1 MTSNQQI
8 TLVRGLGL
16 IAAISVIIGNV
27 IGTGVFLKTRVMT
40 CNVGTPGYVLLAWIL
55 AGVLS
60 LAGALTYAE
69 LTAMMPRAGGEYNF
83 LKTAYGRLWGFL
95 FGWAQ
100 IFIIRTGSQAA
111 VAVAFGV
118 FLDQLLGGRFKR
130 IFFTTEIYG
139 FPYEFSNLQIVGVV
153 LIILFTAINCASVR
167 ISGQIATFLTFIK
180 IALVVGLGAGAF
192 LLADGSY
199 AHFTQTAVGGA
210 CEGVADT
217 ARFGGAAY
225 SFSAGFGA
233 AMIGALWGYDGWN
246 NLTLVAG
253 EVKNPQK
260 NIPIALI
267 GATALIIVL
276 YVFVNFAYF
285 YVLTPQEIA
294 DVSKD
299 SSVAIEV
306 AMKFLGGVVV
316 SFMAVALM
324 ASSVGTLH
332 TSVLSSARIPYA
344 MARDGLFFQSLSK
357 VSPRTRVPIKALV
370 MQAIWACLLV
380 MSGSFDVLTDYA
392 VFGSWIFYFLATASI
407 FVFRHKMP
415 DAVRPYKAFGYPVI
429 PVLFLFVAGW
439 LLFNTLFTSPQASF
453 RGIILILIGL
463 PVYYYLSRQ
472 NAHLPENVE
481 DEEDFS

>member
-40 CNVGTPGYVLLAWIL
+40 CNVGTPGYVLLAWIV

-111 VAVAFGV
+111 VAVAFGA
-118 FLDQLLGGRFKR
+118 FLDQLLGGKFKQVL
-130 IFFTTEIYG
+130 FTTDALG
-139 FPYEFSNLQIVGVV
+139 FKYEFSTLQIVGLS
-153 LIILFTAINCASVR
+153 LIVLFTIINCASVSV
-167 ISGQIATFLTFIK
+167 SGQIATFLTFIK
-180 IALVVGLGAGAF
+180 IALVVGLGMGAF
-192 LLADGSY
+192 MLADGNF
-199 AHFTQTAVGGA
+199 ANFTQTAVAGA
-210 CEGVADT
+210 CEGVTET
-217 ARFGGAAY
+217 ARFGAAGY
-225 SFSAGFGA
+225 SFTAGFGA
-233 AMIGALWGYDGWN
+233 AMIAALWGYDGWN

-253 EVKNPQK
+253 EVKNPQR

-267 GATALIIVL
+267 GATALIIAL
-276 YVFVNFAYF
+276 YVFVNVAYF

-306 AMKFLGGVVV
+306 ATRFMGGVVV
-316 SFMAVALM
+316 SLMSLALM

-344 MARDGLFFQSLSK
+344 MARDGLFFQSLSAI
-357 VSPRTRVPIKALV
+357 SPRTRVPIKALV
-370 MQAIWACLLV
+370 MQAIWACVLV
-380 MSGSFDVLTDYA
+380 MSGSFDALTDYA
-392 VFGSWIFYFLATASI
+392 IFGSWIFYFLATASI
-407 FVFRHKMP
+407 FVFRRKMP
-415 DAVRPYKAFGYPVI
+415 DAERPYKAFGYPVI
-429 PVLFLFVAGW
+429 PILFLLVTGW
-439 LLFNTLFTSPQASF
+439 LLFNTLFTSPKESIF
-453 RGIILILIGL
+453 GIILILIGL

>member
-1 MTSNQQI
+1 MSSNQQI
-8 TLVRGLGL
+8 SLVRGLGL

-40 CNVGTPGYVLLAWIL
+40 CNVGTPGYVLLAWIV

-83 LKTAYGRLWGFL
+83 LKNAYGRLWSFL

-111 VAVAFGV
+111 VAVAFGA
-118 FLDQLLGGRFKR
+118 FLDQLMGGKFKQVL
-130 IFFTTEIYG
+130 FTTDALG
-139 FPYEFSNLQIVGVV
+139 FKYEFSTLQIVGLG
-153 LIILFTAINCASVR
+153 LIILFTVINCASVR
-167 ISGQIATFLTFIK
+167 VSGQIATFLTFIK

-192 LLADGSY
+192 ILADGSY
-199 AHFTQTAVGGA
+199 AHFSQTAVAGA
-210 CEGVADT
+210 CEGVTET
-217 ARFGGAAY
+217 ARYGAANY
-225 SFSAGFGA
+225 TFAAGFGA

-253 EVKNPQK
+253 EVKNPQR

-267 GATALIIVL
+267 GATLLIIAL
-276 YVFVNFAYF
+276 YVFVNVAYF

-294 DVSKD
+294 NVSKD

-306 AMKFLGGVVV
+306 AVKFLGGVVV
-316 SFMAVALM
+316 SLMAVALM

-332 TSVLSSARIPYA
+332 TSILSSARIPYA
-344 MARDGLFFQSLSK
+344 MARDGLFFKNLSK
-357 VSPRTRVPIKALV
+357 LSPRTHVPVKALA
-370 MQAIWACLLV
+370 MQAIWACVLV
-380 MSGSFDVLTDYA
+380 LSGSFDALTNYA

-407 FVFRHKMP
+407 FVFRRRMP
-415 DAVRPYKAFGYPVI
+415 DAERPYKAFGYPVI
-429 PVLFLFVAGW
+429 PILFLLVTAW
-439 LLFNTLFTSPQASF
+439 LLFNTLFTSPQESIF
-453 RGIILILIGL
+453 GIILILIGL
-463 PVYYYLSRQ
+463 PVYYYLSGQ
-472 NAHLPENVE
+472 NQNLPEN
-481 DEEDFS
+481 DEEDLS